1 MNFEEL
7 IKKMADLGI
16 TKGAIEK
23 RCGFYSGKIT
33 ELSKGR
39 MIISVEIIAKIAD
52 SLQELSEELSL
63 LSDEVRA
70 LNPDTIGQ
78 FCVYEFT
85 FPNGRLYYGS
95 TISPDIR
102 WKDGKGYAHQKV
114 GEAIEEFG
122 WENIKKR
129 IIAENLTKQNAYLVE
144 HTLIKANNTDM
155 PNFGYN
161 IY

>member
-1 MNFEEL
+1 MSFEEL

-70 LNPDTIGQ
+70 LNPDTIG
-78 FCVYEFT
+78 
-85 FPNGRLYYGS
+85 
-95 TISPDIR
+95 
-102 WKDGKGYAHQKV
+102 
-114 GEAIEEFG
+114 
-122 WENIKKR
+122 
-129 IIAENLTKQNAYLVE
+129 
-144 HTLIKANNTDM
+144 
-155 PNFGYN
+155 
-161 IY
+161 